1 MPAVPPTVHEI
12 VPTGAV
18 APAVPVTVAVN
29 IKVEFCAPLPDP
41 VRTIVG
47 EAFAITT
54 ELEAVVP
61 SEA

>member
-18 APAVPVTVAVN
+18 APAIPVTVAVN

-41 VRTIVG
+41 LRTIVG
-47 EAFAITT
+47 VVFGITIEIT
-54 ELEAVVP
+54 AVAP
-61 SEA
+61 SEE